1 MTDAGGLLIRVSRD
15 GAVSI
20 DAPGG
25 WQSVAGFRRGKPWL
39 LRFSAPDLPPADTWP
54 AQWVEAWE
62 ARARAHEAAG
72 SSEEFAAY
80 DDLRVA
86 VWLGTVADLIP
97 SRPQF
102 VDDPATLG
110 TLGPQWWSES

>member
-1 MTDAGGLLIRVSRD
+1 MTDAGDLLIRVSRS
-15 GAVSI
+15 GAISV
-20 DAPGG
+20 DAPRR
-25 WQSVAGFRRGKPWL
+25 WQSAAGFRRGKPWL

-72 SSEEFAAY
+72 SSEELAAY

-102 VDDPATLG
+102 ADDPATLDAI
-110 TLGPQWWSES
+110 GPQWWSEG